1 MSAMPAWAWAVPLIA
16 VALLVVALVIGAGTV
31 VTLLCAG
38 ALIGAVIASVHHAEV
53 IAHRVGEPFGTLVL
67 AIAVTVIEASLILSM
82 VIAGGSEQA
91 RLPRDTIYAAL
102 MIILNGVVGIC
113 LLVGGL
119 RHGVQWFH
127 VEGANSGL
135 AALFPMATLSL
146 VLPTFTTTTPSGT
159 YSGSQLA
166 FAATASIVLWAVFV
180 FVQTVRHRDYF
191 LPEVDPG
198 NPEIHAEPPSARQ
211 TWLSFTLLLISLV
224 AVVGLAK
231 VLSPAIER
239 AVDAVGAPKSLIG
252 IAIAMLILA
261 PETAAAVRAAR
272 ANRLQTS
279 MNLAIGSALASIGLT
294 IPVVAAASV
303 VLGIPLVLGLD
314 EPKDIVM
321 LALTFVVSAVT
332 LAAGRTH
339 VMQGAVHVVM
349 FAAYLFLAFVP

>member
-1 MSAMPAWAWAVPLIA
+1 MPTWTWAIPVIA
-16 VALLVVALVIGAGTV
+16 LVLLVVALVAGVGIV
-31 VTLLCAG
+31 VTLLCAA
-38 ALIGAVIASVHHAEV
+38 ALVGAVIASVHHAEV

-67 AIAVTVIEASLILSM
+67 AVAVTVIEASLILSM
-82 VIAGGSEQA
+82 VIIGGPQQA
-91 RLPRDTIYAAL
+91 HLPRDTIYAAL
-102 MIILNGVVGIC
+102 MIILNGVVGVC

-119 RHGVQWFH
+119 RHGVQSFR

-159 YSGSQLA
+159 YSGPQLA
-166 FAATASIVLWAVFV
+166 FAAAASITLWAVFV

-191 LPEVDPG
+191 LPENDPA
-198 NPEIHAEPPSARQ
+198 NPEIHAEPPSTLH
-211 TWLSFTLLLISLV
+211 TWGSFALLLVSLA

-231 VLSPAIER
+231 VLSPVIER
-239 AVDAVGAPKSLIG
+239 AVVAAGAPKSLIG
-252 IAIAMLILA
+252 IAIAMLVLM
-261 PETAAAVRAAR
+261 PETSAAVRAAR
-272 ANRLQTS
+272 ADRLQTS

-294 IPVVAAASV
+294 IPVVAVASV

-332 LAAGRTH
+332 LATGRTH
-339 VMQGAVHVVM
+339 VMQGAVHMVM
-349 FAAYLFLAFVP
+349 FAAFLFLALVP

>member
-1 MSAMPAWAWAVPLIA
+1 MPTWTWAIP
-16 VALLVVALVIGAGTV
+16 VVAILLLAIALVLGVGVVLTV
-31 VTLLCAG
+31 LCVA
-38 ALIGAVIASVHHAEV
+38 ALVGAVIASVHHAEV

-67 AIAVTVIEASLILSM
+67 AVAVTVIEASLILSM
-82 VIAGGSEQA
+82 VIAGGAEQV

-102 MIILNGVVGIC
+102 MIILNGVVGLC

-119 RHGVQWFH
+119 RHGVQSFR
-127 VEGANSGL
+127 VEGSNSGL

-146 VLPTFTTTTPSGT
+146 VLPTYTTTTPSGT

-191 LPEVDPG
+191 LPESDPA
-198 NPEIHAEPPSARQ
+198 NPELHAEPPS
-211 TWLSFTLLLISLV
+211 SFQSWASFGLLLISLV

-231 VLSPAIER
+231 VLSPGIER
-239 AVDAVGAPKSLIG
+239 AVIAADAPKTLIG
-252 IAIAMLILA
+252 IAIAMLVLM
-261 PETAAAVRAAR
+261 PETSAAVRAAR

-294 IPVVAAASV
+294 IPVVAVASV
-303 VLGIPLVLGLD
+303 LLGIPLVLGLD
-314 EPKDIVM
+314 ETKDVVM

-332 LAAGRTH
+332 LATGRTH
-339 VMQGAVHVVM
+339 VMQGAVRVVM
-349 FAAYLFLAFVP
+349 FAAFLFLALVP

>member
-1 MSAMPAWAWAVPLIA
+1 MPTWAWAVPLIG
-16 VALLVVALVIGAGTV
+16 VVLLVVALVVGVGV
-31 VTLLCAG
+31 VVAPLCAG
-38 ALIGAVIASVHHAEV
+38 ALVGAVIASVHHAEV

-67 AIAVTVIEASLILSM
+67 AVAVTVIEASLILSL

-91 RLPRDTIYAAL
+91 SLPRDTIYAAL

-119 RHGVQWFH
+119 SHGVQSFR
-127 VEGANSGL
+127 VEGSNSGL

-146 VLPTFTTTTPSGT
+146 VLPTFTTTTRSGT
-159 YSGSQLA
+159 YSGGQLA

-191 LPEVDPG
+191 LPETDPG
-198 NPEIHAEPPSARQ
+198 NPEIHAEPPSALQSR
-211 TWLSFTLLLISLV
+211 LSFALLLISLV

-231 VLSPAIER
+231 IESPVIER
-239 AVDAVGAPKSLIG
+239 AVDAADAPKSLIG
-252 IAIAMLILA
+252 IAIALLILL

-294 IPVVAAASV
+294 IPVVAVASV
-303 VLGIPLVLGLD
+303 LLDIPLVLGLN

-332 LAAGRTH
+332 LASGHTH

>member
-1 MSAMPAWAWAVPLIA
+1 MPTWAWAIPVIA
-16 VALLVVALVIGAGTV
+16 ILLLVAALAVGVGVVVALLCVTALVA
-31 VTLLCAG
+31 
-38 ALIGAVIASVHHAEV
+38 AVIASVHHAEV
-53 IAHRVGEPFGTLVL
+53 IAHRVGEPFGTLLL
-67 AIAVTVIEASLILSM
+67 AVAVTVIEASLILSM
-82 VIAGGSEQA
+82 VIAGGREQV

-102 MIILNGVVGIC
+102 MIILNGVVGVC

-119 RHGVQWFH
+119 RHGVQSFR
-127 VEGANSGL
+127 VEGSNSGL

-159 YSGSQLA
+159 YSRSQLA
-166 FAATASIVLWAVFV
+166 FAAAASVALWAVFV

-191 LPEVDPG
+191 LPEHDPE
-198 NPEIHAEPPSARQ
+198 NPDIHAEPPSSLQ
-211 TWLSFTLLLISLV
+211 TWLSFGLLVISLI

-231 VLSPAIER
+231 VLSPWIER
-239 AVDAVGAPKSLIG
+239 AVSAAGAPKTVIG
-252 IAIAMLILA
+252 IAIAMVVLL
-261 PETAAAVRAAR
+261 PETSAAVRAAR

-314 EPKDIVM
+314 EPKDVVM
-321 LALTFVVSAVT
+321 LALTFIVSAVT
-332 LAAGRTH
+332 LATGRTH

-349 FAAYLFLAFVP
+349 FAAFLFLALVP

>member
-1 MSAMPAWAWAVPLIA
+1 MPTWTWAVPVIA
-16 VALLVVALVIGAGTV
+16 VVLLVVAV
-31 VTLLCAG
+31 VTGVGIVVALLCAG
-38 ALIGAVIASVHHAEV
+38 ALVGAVIASVHHAEV

-67 AIAVTVIEASLILSM
+67 AVAVTVIEASLILSL
-82 VIAGGSEQA
+82 VIAGGSDQA
-91 RLPRDTIYAAL
+91 SLPRDTIYAAL
-102 MIILNGVVGIC
+102 MIILNGVVGVC

-119 RHGVQWFH
+119 RHGVQSFR
-127 VEGANSGL
+127 VEGSNSGL
-135 AALFPMATLSL
+135 AALSPLATLSL
-146 VLPTFTTTTPSGT
+146 VLPTFTTTSPSGT

-191 LPEVDPG
+191 LPETDPA
-198 NPEIHAEPPSARQ
+198 NPEIHAEPPSTLH
-211 TWLSFTLLLISLV
+211 TWLSFALLVVSLI

-231 VLSPAIER
+231 VLSPVIER
-239 AVDAVGAPKSLIG
+239 AVVAAGAPKSSIG
-252 IAIAMLILA
+252 IAIALLVLM
-261 PETAAAVRAAR
+261 PETSAAVRAAR

-332 LAAGRTH
+332 LATGRTH
-339 VMQGAVHVVM
+339 MMQGAVHVVM
-349 FAAYLFLAFVP
+349 FAAFLFLAFVP

>member
-1 MSAMPAWAWAVPLIA
+1 
-16 VALLVVALVIGAGTV
+16 
-31 VTLLCAG
+31 
-38 ALIGAVIASVHHAEV
+38 
-53 IAHRVGEPFGTLVL
+53 
-67 AIAVTVIEASLILSM
+67 
-82 VIAGGSEQA
+82 
-91 RLPRDTIYAAL
+91 
-102 MIILNGVVGIC
+102 
-113 LLVGGL
+113 
-119 RHGVQWFH
+119 VQWFH
-127 VEGANSGL
+127 AEGANSGL

-146 VLPTFTTTTPSGT
+146 VLPTFTTTTPGGT
-159 YSGSQLA
+159 YSGGQLA
-166 FAATASIVLWAVFV
+166 FAATASIALWAVFV

-191 LPEVDPG
+191 LPPVDPG

-239 AVDAVGAPKSLIG
+239 AVDAAGAPKSLIG